1 MANTERKKRSALTKS
16 ARYRMIL
23 HRLLLRVNIDD
34 MQMKKNDLS
43 EDHEIFAGF
52 DVAMAEYEKRWP
64 APKCHFTPMF
74 KDESDCGLNVDI
86 ADIQNL

>member
-1 MANTERKKRSALTKS
+1 
-16 ARYRMIL
+16 
-23 HRLLLRVNIDD
+23 

-52 DVAMAEYEKRWP
+52 DVVMAEYEKRWT

-74 KDESDCGLNVDI
+74 KDESDCEIWWECRHCGHTKLI
-86 ADIQNL
+86 ADKPTY

>member
-1 MANTERKKRSALTKS
+1 
-16 ARYRMIL
+16 
-23 HRLLLRVNIDD
+23 

-64 APKCHFTPMF
+64 A
-74 KDESDCGLNVDI
+74 
-86 ADIQNL
+86 QR